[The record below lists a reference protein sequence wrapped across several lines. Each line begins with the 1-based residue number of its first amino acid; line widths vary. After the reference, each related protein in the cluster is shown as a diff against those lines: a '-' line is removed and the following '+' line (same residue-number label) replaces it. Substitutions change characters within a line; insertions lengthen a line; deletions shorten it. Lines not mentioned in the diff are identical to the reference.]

1 MIEVPGGTLG
11 PASLGLELV
20 DGGGEETLGTV
31 GLSTVGFFFSLDN
44 SLILLVLISWSE
56 SESSSDEES
65 SSSLWLTSLI
75 IALISSLL

>member
-44 SLILLVLISWSE
+44 SLILLVLIS
-56 SESSSDEES
+56 
-65 SSSLWLTSLI
+65 
-75 IALISSLL
+75 